1 MKKNIILYMVAVAGL
16 VLAGCS
22 KESVMPQGGSLD
34 MTVTASVGE
43 MTKVAY
49 DGLKTTFTKDDSL
62 SVYAW
67 IGSNTEVA
75 EQLVVNGVVNK
86 LDEKG
91 KWVPA
96 SQMLWKNARDDH
108 YFIGISPA
116 HEVVSFTADPFVLNP
131 AEYKTNDLL
140 IANDLKGQ
148 KVTTDLA
155 PNPVSLTFTHALAKL
170 NVHLKFRSQWA
181 ATPTVTSVATTA
193 MDCYKVNYLTKE
205 VTAYGDAAQVALQP
219 LTTTPETYALSFSGL
234 QVPQT
239 GVTVITIKIDGKDFV
254 YTAAEPIVLESGK
267 ITNIGLIVGREELFL
282 DKTSVEDWAE
292 GETYKE
298 DGEAMEDDAP
308 DYVSMPLTFEALTD
322 GAISVSNAPFGMQLS
337 INGGE
342 KINVPDVYVSFI
354 VHTGDKFSFYGDGT
368 SITSY
373 SDTRFNGSEGTQVK
387 VYGNIMSLV
396 DEENFATATVLTKA
410 NAFSQL
416 FVDNN
421 TLVDAGNLILP
432 ATTLSADCYANMFG
446 TCENLTAAPALP
458 ATELAKE
465 CYFGMFQS
473 CTSLAEAPVLP
484 AAVLVDGCYY
494 YMFYGCSK
502 LASVTCLATDISA
515 QLCTSSWLLSAG
527 DAVEGD
533 KIFTAASA
541 SVNWST
547 DSGNGIP
554 EGWTRKN
561 AQ

>member
-1 MKKNIILYMVAVAGL
+1 MHMKKNIILYMAAVAGL

-22 KESVMPQGGSLD
+22 KESVMPQGGALD

-49 DGLKTTFTKDDSL
+49 DGLKTTFTKDDSI

-67 IGSNTEVA
+67 IGGADKVSEP
-75 EQLVVNGVVNK
+75 LVVDGVVNK
-86 LDEKG
+86 LDENG

-96 SQMLWKNARDDH
+96 SQMLWKNAHDAH

-155 PNPVSLTFTHALAKL
+155 PNPVSLSFTHALAKL

-181 ATPTVTSVATTA
+181 ATPEVTSVATTA

-292 GETYKE
+292 GQTYTE
-298 DGEAMEDDAP
+298 DGEAMEP
-308 DYVSMPLTFEALTD
+308 DKELLSLQISFGASSYPIYYHEGDTWADTFDIAE
-322 GAISVSNAPFGMQLS
+322 NQLL
-337 INGGE
+337 
-342 KINVPDVYVSFI
+342 Y
-354 VHTGDKFSFYGDGT
+354 
-368 SITSY
+368 
-373 SDTRFNGSEGTQVK
+373 Q
-387 VYGNIMSLV
+387 
-396 DEENFATATVLTKA
+396 A
-410 NAFSQL
+410 
-416 FVDNN
+416 
-421 TLVDAGNLILP
+421 VDARIQSNNIYITLGATDYILYEGNEELVSSEDP
-432 ATTLSADCYANMFG
+432 VDPQGDYYFDYAN
-446 TCENLTAAPALP
+446 
-458 ATELAKE
+458 
-465 CYFGMFQS
+465 
-473 CTSLAEAPVLP
+473 
-484 AAVLVDGCYY
+484 
-494 YMFYGCSK
+494 
-502 LASVTCLATDISA
+502 
-515 QLCTSSWLLSAG
+515 
-527 DAVEGD
+527 
-533 KIFTAASA
+533 
-541 SVNWST
+541 
-547 DSGNGIP
+547 
-554 EGWTRKN
+554 
-561 AQ
+561 